1 MRPVECLSR
10 RIVSGVGDVRG
21 LGQVQNVNAP
31 LIVYQAL
38 FDLVAPDV
46 DIPGVDDVRGPFAS
60 LNALSDLPWVESN
73 DVSDTVVRLSSDH
86 AKFITGV
93 ALPADAG
100 NTVKKGNCFI

>member
-1 MRPVECLSR
+1 MRLVECLSR

-21 LGQVQNVNAP
+21 LGQVQNVKTP

-38 FDLVAPDV
+38 FDVVAPEV
-46 DIPGVDDVRGPFAS
+46 DIPGVDHVRRAFAS
-60 LNALSDLPWVESN
+60 LNALSDLPWIESN

-86 AKFITGV
+86 AEFITSV

-100 NTVKKGNCFI
+100 NTVKKGKCSK